1 MLNVFACRAINAE
14 NGEMNKIKNQLTGQ
28 YGAVPD
34 VARDYKAKGIKWVAI
49 GDENY
54 GRELIRIYRAR

>member
-1 MLNVFACRAINAE
+1 LLNSATNAE
-14 NGEMNKIKNQLTGQ
+14 NGELNKIKNQTTGQ
-28 YGAVPD
+28 YAGVSD

-54 GRELIRIYRAR
+54 GKFDEGSSKFFIS